1 MGGEEGPKLRQFSGG
16 GSCIRRR
23 ILLNRNRRAVSQTNH
38 LSAGPY
44 AERTDFSDLGSTLGI
59 LHSFSP
65 CSYHV
70 FPSFSVRK
78 SEGLEG
84 CRGAQSLS
92 FATTPQ
98 VLSMFRNNV
107 ATTSM
112 QFKIQ
117 LHELFFSFLF
127 EVMVRYCGFSEPS

>member
-1 MGGEEGPKLRQFSGG
+1 MGGEEGPKLRRFSGG
-16 GSCIRRR
+16 GSRSKRR
-23 ILLNRNRRAVSQTNH
+23 ILLNRNRRAASQTNH

-44 AERTDFSDLGSTLGI
+44 PERMDFSDPGSTLGI
-59 LHSFSP
+59 LHSFSL

-70 FPSFSVRK
+70 FTSFLVRK

-92 FATTPQ
+92 PAATPQ

-107 ATTSM
+107 ATTSL

-127 EVMVRYCGFSEPS
+127 EVVVRYCGFSEPS